1 MSDSP
6 ANWYA
11 DPTGRHELRYFD
23 GARWTNHVS
32 DKGITGTDPLDGPPT
47 PAPGAFDKVDSVLT
61 LGNEG
66 KPETLHKQLTDT
78 GHKGVGLSAPV
89 PGGGG
94 TLLTEPVLIVNQKA
108 KLIEL
113 NNQYSVFDQAGNQ
126 IAAVNQVGQ
135 SALKKAARLVSSLD
149 QFMTHQL
156 QITDAN
162 GQVVLKLTRPRKIMK
177 SSVIVENGAGQEIGR
192 IVQQN
197 MIGKIRFA
205 LESGGQQVGE
215 IRAENWRAWNFSIVD
230 HTGNEVARVTKTF
243 EGIAKTLFTT
253 ADNYVLQIHQRPSEP
268 LNSLVVAS
276 ALSIDTALKQDSR
289 GFS

>member
-1 MSDSP
+1 MSDTSP
-6 ANWYA
+6 NWYP
-11 DPTGRHELRYFD
+11 DPTGRHELRYHD
-23 GARWTNHVS
+23 GAAWTNHVS
-32 DKGITGTDPLDGPPT
+32 DRGITGTDPIDGPAT
-47 PAPGAFDKVDSVLT
+47 PVPGALDRFDKFNT

-66 KPETLHKQLTDT
+66 KTETIDQQLTGT
-78 GHKGVGLSAPV
+78 GHRGVGLTGPV
-89 PGGGG
+89 AGGGG
-94 TLLTEPVLIVNQKA
+94 TILTEPILVVNQKA

-162 GQVVLKLTRPRKIMK
+162 GQVVLQLTRPRKIMK
-177 SSVIVENGAGQEIGR
+177 SSVIVADGAGNEVGR

-197 MIGKIRFA
+197 MIGKIRFGLHA
-205 LESGGQQVGE
+205 GGQQVGE
-215 IRAENWRAWNFSIVD
+215 IRAENWRAWNFAIVD
-230 HTGNEVARVTKTF
+230 AAGVEVARVTKTF

-253 ADNYVLQIHQRPSEP
+253 ADNYVLQVHQRPSEP

-289 GFS
+289 GFG